1 MPSWPLDDRATR
13 AARLGRT
20 EVVAFLAIAAGVVG
34 LAYGGVGYGD
44 ALRAP
49 APDALARPLEAT
61 ATSLPFWLGV
71 AAVGAGGALL
81 IARRLPHAAASFVPP
96 R

>member
-1 MPSWPLDDRATR
+1 LPSWPLDDRATR

-34 LAYGGVGYGD
+34 LAYGGIGYGD
-44 ALRAP
+44 ALAAAP
-49 APDALARPLEAT
+49 PGAFARPLEAT

-71 AAVGAGGALL
+71 AAVGSGGALL
-81 IARRLPHAAASFVPP
+81 LARRSHDRATSFVPS